1 MPPQRTNRSFTT
13 SKVSVPT
20 SRHLPLLHLPPLG
33 RSTTQLP
40 AGPSAEI
47 QKTIVDE
54 ARLLQQQD
62 SSVPWYQPVSKYC
75 LSIDAPQSIY
85 NQTEIDAQQNQQSAL
100 VTRAAERHFDG
111 ALGQCDWEA
120 VASKLDIPLIECLD
134 LFNASNST
142 IKSRLVIESYG
153 GWSNTDVER
162 LKRFIAANYADDSI
176 VDWRLVG
183 AYMNVDPLECQRV
196 GQGTFKG
203 PINEMSRYEQ
213 YVVDLERG
221 TAERLT
227 AEWTD
232 AERKLIENLIEQHL
246 ESTTRSELVDII
258 QRELPARPLSDI
270 HLFTAQYVY
279 ELKAGRV
286 RGSQMTQIR
295 ELVAETRLFQRLT
308 DSGVKS
314 KDAAQ
319 ILGAESRQSCQ
330 DNMPDV
336 ESSALQ
342 QGDAALLRSHWTTA
356 DDVTLLKLID
366 GSRMNP
372 AAKWEQA
379 SKALDH
385 SVTACRQ
392 WFSVIKHSRKPVTDD
407 RESIVTS
414 EVQIRIKSSGV
425 VAWSQVSQATGFDV
439 RECLEL
445 SQYDVG
451 KASWRYG
458 PDLISQSRAKNMTS
472 FIEEHFPAPT
482 TVSYRAVSNY
492 MWIDIEDCIRIHD
505 VLQGKFK
512 WTEAEY
518 ERATALRAQGL
529 AWKEVAKHLSPTLSD
544 QAVQIALKRHLTPAP
559 EPISAE
565 ELQEISRLIDEYSG
579 KYPVTEINNKI
590 RTQLKLGNRSNYH
603 SILSLRITA
612 HQYYQAKLRDIDYNG
627 LDNRIAMGHTT
638 ATIVAKELDVPRYT
652 LDRRL
657 KNRSSKK
664 FSSKWSERETR
675 QLIDYMQSGDSKP
688 DIAYFSKLLG
698 TKNSKQCSSKV
709 SYLKQKGILI

>member
-1 MPPQRTNRSFTT
+1 MPPQRTNRSFAT

-47 QKTIVDE
+47 QKAIVDE

-75 LSIDAPQSIY
+75 LSIDAPQIIY

-153 GWSNTDVER
+153 GWSKTDVER

-183 AYMNVDPLECQRV
+183 AYMNVDPLECQR
-196 GQGTFKG
+196 
-203 PINEMSRYEQ
+203 SRYEQ
-213 YVVDLERG
+213 YIVELEGG
-221 TAERLT
+221 TAERFA

-270 HLFTAQYVY
+270 HLFTAKYVY

-336 ESSALQ
+336 ESS
-342 QGDAALLRSHWTTA
+342 DAALLRSHWTTA
-356 DDVTLLKLID
+356 DDVALLKIID

-425 VAWSQVSQATGFDV
+425 VAWLQVSQATGFDV
-439 RECLEL
+439 RECLEP

-458 PDLISQSRAKNMTS
+458 LGLISQSRAKNMTS

-505 VLQGKFK
+505 VLQENFK
-512 WTEAEY
+512 WAEAKY

-565 ELQEISRLIDEYSG
+565 ELQEISRPIDEYSG
-579 KYPVTEINNKI
+579 KYPVTEIINKI
-590 RTQLKLGNRSNYH
+590 CTQLKLGNRSNYH

-638 ATIVAKELDVPRYT
+638 VTTVAKELDVPRYT
-652 LDRRL
+652 LDRRF

-688 DIAYFSKLLG
+688 DFAYFSKFLG
-698 TKNSKQCSSKV
+698 TKSSKQCSSKV
-709 SYLKQKGILI
+709 SYLKQKGILV